1 MILIQSTTI
10 KKNIHDSQATVSSN
24 IIAFENDA
32 AAEKFWFNFLS
43 AFAQLNP
50 DSKQVVI
57 SADEIIVDSS
67 TQNYPTNK
75 SFFKRI
81 EVVRM
86 TMEQVENTIQ
96 YTKADYEYRQS
107 QKK

>member
-10 KKNIHDSQATVSSN
+10 KKDIHDSQSTVSSE

-32 AAEKFWFNFLS
+32 AAEKFWFHFLS
-43 AFAQLNP
+43 AFAHLDP

-57 SADEIIVDSS
+57 SANEIIIDNSGS
-67 TQNYPTNK
+67 YYSTNK
-75 SFFKRI
+75 KFYKRI
-81 EVVRM
+81 EVEPM
-86 TMEQVENTIQ
+86 TMQHVENYIDN
-96 YTKADYEYRQS
+96 TKASYEFRQS